1 MGFLP
6 SSKQP
11 RFLCAV
17 VASLLLIQSE
27 AFSFPPVHQ
36 RHQCSICTRLQAG
49 FGKDTTPS
57 RPSKKSSS
65 SQELFELQEL
75 RAQLETITEKNM
87 LYESLSVEKRAELS
101 KYVTAVVEKAASPI
115 DVTGKRN
122 SMGPMQFVA
131 GIEGKSWRMV
141 FSTDANAGS
150 GEVELPYGS
159 TVVFRV
165 GQLDGAKG
173 TLDYVLKFSKQIM
186 GLKELVAKSSCE
198 VDVRKYLFVL
208 PLIGSIN
215 PGLLTFQYQDIK
227 TNIFGMSNL
236 PVGFFGL
243 LKGRVNY
250 VDTIWFDGERWI
262 ERNYLENG
270 DVVYSVYVRDIE
282 DESQR

>member
-87 LYESLSVEKRAELS
+87 LYQSLSVEKRAELS

-208 PLIGSIN
+208 PLVTSQYEN
-215 PGLLTFQYQDIK
+215 SLCLLHFTDSFSAFRLDRLTQ
-227 TNIFGMSNL
+227 
-236 PVGFFGL
+236 GF
-243 LKGRVNY
+243 
-250 VDTIWFDGERWI
+250 
-262 ERNYLENG
+262 
-270 DVVYSVYVRDIE
+270 
-282 DESQR
+282 